1 MTSQAGRA
9 RPSALAPLRGIAILA
24 VALVAMACSAIP
36 IPGVGGTLVVV
47 ETRGGEC
54 INPPCGSRIAIESDG
69 RVHQLAPIEAEL
81 GTVPADVLARLSS
94 AIRGADYQAIKSR
107 PFTGECPV
115 NFDGQEII
123 YEFSTLAGVETI
135 ASCTIEVDPDAPP
148 FGPVWEAMALALA
161 R

>member
-1 MTSQAGRA
+1 MTTSARPS
-9 RPSALAPLRGIAILA
+9 RPSALSSLRAVVVLA
-24 VALVAMACSAIP
+24 VALVAMACSALP

-47 ETRGGEC
+47 ETRGGHC

-69 RVHQLAPIEAEL
+69 RVHQVAPVVAEL
-81 GTVPADVLARLSS
+81 GTVPTEVLAVLST
-94 AIRGADYQAIKSR
+94 AVRGADFAMIKSR

-123 YEFSTLAGVETI
+123 YEFSTLGGVETI
-135 ASCTIEVDPDAPP
+135 ASCTIEVDPSAPL
-148 FGPVWEAMALALA
+148 FAAVEVALAAA